1 MLLCDEVSC
10 ALYTLSQHRDLS
22 LNLCAERELKEGET
36 KTRETHLTAVLQDKD
51 GKGFNCSGGNGA
63 EKRKWRGDQFW
74 TENTGCRGIRD

>member
-1 MLLCDEVSC
+1 MLLCDKVSC
-10 ALYTLSQHRDLS
+10 ALYTLSQHRDLP

-36 KTRETHLTAVLQDKD
+36 KTRETHLTAALQDKD